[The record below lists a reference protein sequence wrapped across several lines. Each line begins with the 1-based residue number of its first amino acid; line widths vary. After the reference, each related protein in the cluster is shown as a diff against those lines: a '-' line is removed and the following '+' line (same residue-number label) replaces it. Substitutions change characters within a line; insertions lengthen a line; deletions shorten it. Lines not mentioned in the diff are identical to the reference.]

1 MDKSLFINMSGAQ
14 NSMRQLEIITNNL
27 ANINTTGF
35 KADNA
40 FVEQYKLNASQNES
54 RVFSRVNKT
63 FTDFKQG
70 SVYTTDRDLDV
81 AIRGNG
87 FIAVQSKNGVEGYTR
102 DGSLQIRDGVLVS
115 KGGDIV
121 LGNSGP
127 INIPQAERISIN
139 EDGSVA
145 AKYAGNDEMVPID
158 KIKLVNP
165 DVTQLSKGKDTL
177 FYLNGNGTAPIDT
190 NVTLM
195 PGALEG
201 SNVSAIE
208 TMTQL
213 IDLTRSYQVHTNFMR
228 TISED
233 TAKLNQLL
241 DVTR

>member
-1 MDKSLFINMSGAQ
+1 MDKSLFINMGGAQ

-40 FVEQYKLNASQNES
+40 FVEQYKLSHSDQES

-81 AIRGNG
+81 AIRGDG
-87 FIAVQSKNGVEGYTR
+87 FIAIQSKNGVEGYTR
-102 DGSLQIRDGVLVS
+102 DGSLQIRDGILVS

-121 LGNSGP
+121 MGNSGP
-127 INIPQAERISIN
+127 IKIPQAERIKIN
-139 EDGSVA
+139 EDGSIA
-145 AKYAGNDEMVPID
+145 AKFAGNADLVTID

-165 DVTQLSKGKDTL
+165 DINQLNKGQDAL
-177 FYLNGNGTAPIDT
+177 FYLNGNGRATIDP

-195 PGALEG
+195 SGALEG

-228 TISED
+228 TISEN